1 MNVIRQDVDA
11 LNAVLKITIAP
22 EDYQKKVSAILDKHR
37 KTAKIPGFRPGHV
50 PMGMIQKQYGKAVL
64 IEELNKVVNDTL
76 SNYIRENKIEILGN
90 PIPKEGVEVIGSF
103 EKPEIFEFEYEIGLT
118 PKIEVPLSSKNK
130 YDYIKVKID
139 KDLVDKQI
147 DDLRRRYGKLLSVDS
162 IEDRDMILAQFV
174 ELKEDGS
181 ILEGGILHS
190 STISMEYVVDDNV
203 KKELLGK
210 VKNDKVVVKPS
221 TVSRGAKDTA
231 AMLGVKEEELVT
243 VSDKFQMTINEIKRM
258 ELAEMNQELFDKLF
272 GPGAITSDKEL
283 RERISVDMAGMF
295 SGDSDRLLTREIF
308 NDLIVK
314 TKVELPNKFL
324 KRWIKLS
331 QETPI
336 TDEQI
341 DLEFD
346 NYLKNLK
353 WQLIQGTI
361 FRENKIGLDNQE
373 VIEFTKSLLISNFAQ
388 YGIPAPEE
396 KELLASAMQVLQNR
410 EEANR
415 VYDMLA
421 EQKLTQ
427 YFKTT
432 VKLNEKEVSYDKF
445 VEMAAK

>member
-118 PKIEVPLSSKNK
+118 PKIEVPLSSKSK

-221 TVSRGAKDTA
+221 TVSRGEKDTA
-231 AMLGVKEEELVT
+231 AMLGVKEEELAT
-243 VSDKFQMTINEIKRM
+243 ISDKFQMTINEIKRM

-272 GPGAITSDKEL
+272 GPAAITSDKEL
-283 RERISVDMAGMF
+283 RDRISVDMAGMF

-314 TKVELPNKFL
+314 TKVELPNRFL

-427 YFKTT
+427 YFKST

>member
-118 PKIEVPLSSKNK
+118 PKIEVPLSSKSK

-210 VKNDKVVVKPS
+210 MKNDKVVVKPS

-231 AMLGVKEEELVT
+231 AMLGIKEEELST
-243 VSDKFQMTINEIKRM
+243 ISDKFQMTINEIKRM

>member
-22 EDYQKKVSAILDKHR
+22 EDYQKKVNAILDKHR

-50 PMGMIQKQYGKAVL
+50 PMGMIQKQYGNAVL

-118 PKIEVPLSSKNK
+118 PKIEVPLSSKSK

-147 DDLRRRYGKLLSVDS
+147 NDLRRRYGKLLSVDS

>member
-1 MNVIRQDVDA
+1 
-11 LNAVLKITIAP
+11 
-22 EDYQKKVSAILDKHR
+22 
-37 KTAKIPGFRPGHV
+37 
-50 PMGMIQKQYGKAVL
+50 
-64 IEELNKVVNDTL
+64 
-76 SNYIRENKIEILGN
+76 
-90 PIPKEGVEVIGSF
+90 
-103 EKPEIFEFEYEIGLT
+103 
-118 PKIEVPLSSKNK
+118 
-130 YDYIKVKID
+130 
-139 KDLVDKQI
+139 
-147 DDLRRRYGKLLSVDS
+147 
-162 IEDRDMILAQFV
+162 
-174 ELKEDGS
+174 
-181 ILEGGILHS
+181 
-190 STISMEYVVDDNV
+190 
-203 KKELLGK
+203 
-210 VKNDKVVVKPS
+210 
-221 TVSRGAKDTA
+221 
-231 AMLGVKEEELVT
+231 
-243 VSDKFQMTINEIKRM
+243 M

-283 RERISVDMAGMF
+283 RERITVDMGGMF

-308 NDLIVK
+308 NDLIDK
-314 TKVELPNKFL
+314 TKVELPNRFL

-353 WQLIQGTI
+353 WQLIQGNI

-427 YFKTT
+427 YFKST

-445 VEMAAK
+445 VELASK

>member
-1 MNVIRQDVDA
+1 MYVIRQDVDA
-11 LNAVLKITIAP
+11 LKAVLKITIAP
-22 EDYQKKVSAILDKHR
+22 EDYQKKVNAILDKHR

-118 PKIEVPLSSKNK
+118 PKIEVPLSSKSK

-231 AMLGVKEEELVT
+231 AMLGIKEEELST
-243 VSDKFQMTINEIKRM
+243 ISDKFQMTINEIKRM

-314 TKVELPNKFL
+314 TKVELPNRFL

>member
-11 LNAVLKITIAP
+11 LNAVLKITVAP

-118 PKIEVPLSSKNK
+118 PKIEVPLSSKSK

-190 STISMEYVVDDNV
+190 STISMEYVVDDKV

-210 VKNDKVVVKPS
+210 MKNDKVVVKPS

-231 AMLGVKEEELVT
+231 AMLGIKEEELAT
-243 VSDKFQMTINEIKRM
+243 ISDKFQMTINEIKRM

-283 RERISVDMAGMF
+283 RERITVDMGGMF

-308 NDLIVK
+308 NDLIAK
-314 TKVELPNKFL
+314 TKVELPNRFL

-353 WQLIQGTI
+353 WQLIQGNI

-427 YFKTT
+427 YFKST

-445 VEMAAK
+445 VEMASK

>member
-1 MNVIRQDVDA
+1 
-11 LNAVLKITIAP
+11 
-22 EDYQKKVSAILDKHR
+22 
-37 KTAKIPGFRPGHV
+37 
-50 PMGMIQKQYGKAVL
+50 MGMIQKQYGKAVL

-118 PKIEVPLSSKNK
+118 PKIEVPLSSKSK

-190 STISMEYVVDDNV
+190 STISMEYVVDDKV

-210 VKNDKVVVKPS
+210 MKNDKVVVKPS

-231 AMLGVKEEELVT
+231 AMLGIKEEELAT
-243 VSDKFQMTINEIKRM
+243 ISDKFQMTINEIKRM

-283 RERISVDMAGMF
+283 RERITVDMGGMF

-308 NDLIVK
+308 NDLIAK
-314 TKVELPNKFL
+314 TKVELPNRFL

-353 WQLIQGTI
+353 WQLIQGNI

-427 YFKTT
+427 YFKST

-445 VEMAAK
+445 VELASK

>member
-22 EDYQKKVSAILDKHR
+22 DDYQKKVHAILDKHR

-90 PIPKEGVEVIGSF
+90 PIPKEGVEVVGSF
-103 EKPEIFEFEYEIGLT
+103 EKPEVFEFEYEIGLT
-118 PKIEVPLSSKNK
+118 PTFEIPLSAKSK

-190 STISMEYVVDDNV
+190 STISMEYVVDDKV

-210 VKNDKVVVKPS
+210 VKNDKIVVKPS
-221 TVSRGAKDTA
+221 TVSRGDKDTA
-231 AMLGVKEEELVT
+231 AMLGIKEEELAT
-243 VSDKFQMTINEIKRM
+243 ISDKFQMTINEIKRM

-283 RERISVDMAGMF
+283 RERISVDMGGMF

-308 NDLIVK
+308 NDLIEK
-314 TKVELPNKFL
+314 TKVELPNRFL

-331 QETPI
+331 QEKPI

-353 WQLIQGTI
+353 WQLIQGNI
-361 FRENKIGLDNQE
+361 FKENKIGLDNQE

-421 EQKLTQ
+421 EQKLTH
-427 YFKTT
+427 YFKST

-445 VEMAAK
+445 VEMASK

>member
-11 LNAVLKITIAP
+11 LNAVLKITVAP

-118 PKIEVPLSSKNK
+118 PKIEVPLSSKSK

-190 STISMEYVVDDNV
+190 STISMEYVVDDKV

-221 TVSRGAKDTA
+221 TVSRGDKDTA
-231 AMLGVKEEELVT
+231 AMLGIKEEELST
-243 VSDKFQMTINEIKRM
+243 ISDKFQMTVNEIKRM

-272 GPGAITSDKEL
+272 GPAAITSDKEL
-283 RERISVDMAGMF
+283 RERISVDMGGMF

-308 NDLIVK
+308 NDLIDK
-314 TKVELPNKFL
+314 TKVDLPNRFL

-427 YFKTT
+427 YFKST

-445 VEMAAK
+445 VEMASK

>member
-22 EDYQKKVSAILDKHR
+22 EDYHKKVSAILDKHR

-90 PIPKEGVEVIGSF
+90 PIPKEGVEVVGSF
-103 EKPEIFEFEYEIGLT
+103 EKPEVFEFEYEIGLT
-118 PKIEVPLSSKNK
+118 PKIEIPLSSKSK

-190 STISMEYVVDDNV
+190 STISMEYVVDNNV

-221 TVSRGAKDTA
+221 TVSRGDKDTA
-231 AMLGVKEEELVT
+231 AMLGIKEEELAT
-243 VSDKFQMTINEIKRM
+243 ISDKFQMTINEIKRM

-272 GPGAITSDKEL
+272 GPGAITTDKEL
-283 RERISVDMAGMF
+283 RERISVDMGGMF

-308 NDLIVK
+308 NDLIEK
-314 TKVELPNKFL
+314 TKVELPTRFL

-353 WQLIQGTI
+353 WQLIQGNI

-373 VIEFTKSLLISNFAQ
+373 VIEFTKGLLISNFAQ

-427 YFKTT
+427 YFKST

-445 VEMAAK
+445 VEMASK

>member
-22 EDYQKKVSAILDKHR
+22 EDYQKKVNAILDKHR

-118 PKIEVPLSSKNK
+118 PKIEVPLSSKSK

-147 DDLRRRYGKLLSVDS
+147 NDLRRRYGKLLSVDS

-388 YGIPAPEE
+388 YGIPSPEE

>member
-118 PKIEVPLSSKNK
+118 PKIEVPLSSKSK

-162 IEDRDMILAQFV
+162 IEDRDVILAQFV

-221 TVSRGAKDTA
+221 TVSRGEKDTA
-231 AMLGVKEEELVT
+231 AMLGVKEEELAT
-243 VSDKFQMTINEIKRM
+243 ISDKFQMTINEIKRM

-272 GPGAITSDKEL
+272 GPAAITSDKEL
-283 RERISVDMAGMF
+283 RDRISVDMAGMF

-314 TKVELPNKFL
+314 TKVELPNRFL

-427 YFKTT
+427 YFKST

>member
-118 PKIEVPLSSKNK
+118 PKIEVPLSSKSK

-147 DDLRRRYGKLLSVDS
+147 DDLLRRYGKLLSVDS

-221 TVSRGAKDTA
+221 TVSRGEKDTA
-231 AMLGVKEEELVT
+231 AMLGVKEEELAT
-243 VSDKFQMTINEIKRM
+243 ISDKFQMTINEIKRM

-272 GPGAITSDKEL
+272 GPAAITSDKEL
-283 RERISVDMAGMF
+283 RERISVDMGGMF

-314 TKVELPNKFL
+314 TKVALPNRFL

-427 YFKTT
+427 YFKST

>member
-118 PKIEVPLSSKNK
+118 PKIEVPLSSKSK

-147 DDLRRRYGKLLSVDS
+147 NDLRRRYGKLLSVDS

-210 VKNDKVVVKPS
+210 MKNDKVVVKPS

-308 NDLIVK
+308 NDLIDK
-314 TKVELPNKFL
+314 TKVDLPNRFL

-445 VEMAAK
+445 LEMAAK

>member
-22 EDYQKKVSAILDKHR
+22 EDYQKKVNAILDKHR

-118 PKIEVPLSSKNK
+118 PKIEVPLSSKSK

-147 DDLRRRYGKLLSVDS
+147 NDLRRRYGKLLSVDS

-210 VKNDKVVVKPS
+210 MKNDKVVVKPS

>member
-11 LNAVLKITIAP
+11 LNAVLKITVAP

-118 PKIEVPLSSKNK
+118 PKIEVPLSSKSK

-190 STISMEYVVDDNV
+190 STISMEYVVDDKV

-231 AMLGVKEEELVT
+231 AMLGIKEEELST
-243 VSDKFQMTINEIKRM
+243 ISDKFQMTINEIKRM

-272 GPGAITSDKEL
+272 GPAAITSDKEL
-283 RERISVDMAGMF
+283 RERISVDMGGMF

-308 NDLIVK
+308 NDLIDK
-314 TKVELPNKFL
+314 TKVDLPNRFL

-427 YFKTT
+427 YFKST

>member
-118 PKIEVPLSSKNK
+118 PKIEVPLSSKSK

-190 STISMEYVVDDNV
+190 STISMEYVVDDKV

-221 TVSRGAKDTA
+221 TVSRGDKDTA
-231 AMLGVKEEELVT
+231 AMLGIKEEELST
-243 VSDKFQMTINEIKRM
+243 ISDKFQMTVNEIKRM

-308 NDLIVK
+308 NDLIDK
-314 TKVELPNKFL
+314 TKVDLPNRFL

>member
-11 LNAVLKITIAP
+11 LNAVLKITVAP

-118 PKIEVPLSSKNK
+118 PKIEVPLSSKSK

>member
-1 MNVIRQDVDA
+1 M
-11 LNAVLKITIAP
+11 LKKG
-22 EDYQKKVSAILDKHR
+22 Q
-37 KTAKIPGFRPGHV
+37 
-50 PMGMIQKQYGKAVL
+50 
-64 IEELNKVVNDTL
+64 VVN
-76 SNYIRENKIEILGN
+76 S
-90 PIPKEGVEVIGSF
+90 
-103 EKPEIFEFEYEIGLT
+103 
-118 PKIEVPLSSKNK
+118 
-130 YDYIKVKID
+130 
-139 KDLVDKQI
+139 
-147 DDLRRRYGKLLSVDS
+147 
-162 IEDRDMILAQFV
+162 
-174 ELKEDGS
+174 
-181 ILEGGILHS
+181 
-190 STISMEYVVDDNV
+190 
-203 KKELLGK
+203 
-210 VKNDKVVVKPS
+210 
-221 TVSRGAKDTA
+221 
-231 AMLGVKEEELVT
+231 
-243 VSDKFQMTINEIKRM
+243 
-258 ELAEMNQELFDKLF
+258 
-272 GPGAITSDKEL
+272 
-283 RERISVDMAGMF
+283 MAGMF

>member
-11 LNAVLKITIAP
+11 LNAVLKITVAP

-118 PKIEVPLSSKNK
+118 PKIEVPLSSKSK

-190 STISMEYVVDDNV
+190 STISMEYVVDDKV

-210 VKNDKVVVKPS
+210 MKNDKVVVKPS

-231 AMLGVKEEELVT
+231 AMLGIKEEELAT
-243 VSDKFQMTINEIKRM
+243 ISDKFQMTINEIKRM

-283 RERISVDMAGMF
+283 RERITVDMGGMF

-308 NDLIVK
+308 NDLIAK
-314 TKVELPNKFL
+314 TKVELPNRFL

-353 WQLIQGTI
+353 WQLIQGNI

-427 YFKTT
+427 YFKST

-445 VEMAAK
+445 VELASK

>member
-118 PKIEVPLSSKNK
+118 PKIEVPLSSKSK

-190 STISMEYVVDDNV
+190 STISMEYVVDDKV

-210 VKNDKVVVKPS
+210 MKNDKVVVKPS

-231 AMLGVKEEELVT
+231 AMLGVKEEELAT
-243 VSDKFQMTINEIKRM
+243 ISDKFQMTINEIKRM

-272 GPGAITSDKEL
+272 GPSAITSDKEL
-283 RERISVDMAGMF
+283 RDRISVDMAGMF

-314 TKVELPNKFL
+314 TTVELPNRFL

-427 YFKTT
+427 YFKST

>member
-118 PKIEVPLSSKNK
+118 PKIEVPLSSKSK

-147 DDLRRRYGKLLSVDS
+147 DDLLRRYGKLLSVDS

-221 TVSRGAKDTA
+221 TVSRGEKDTA
-231 AMLGVKEEELVT
+231 AMLGVKEEELAT
-243 VSDKFQMTINEIKRM
+243 ISDKFQMTINEIKRM

-272 GPGAITSDKEL
+272 GPAAITSDKEL
-283 RERISVDMAGMF
+283 RDRISVDMAGMF

-314 TKVELPNKFL
+314 TKVELPNRFL

-427 YFKTT
+427 YFKST

>member
-22 EDYQKKVSAILDKHR
+22 EDYQKKVNAILDKHR

-90 PIPKEGVEVIGSF
+90 PIPKEGVEVVGSF

-118 PKIEVPLSSKNK
+118 PKIEVPLSSKSK

-190 STISMEYVVDDNV
+190 STISMEYVVDDKV

-231 AMLGVKEEELVT
+231 AMLGIKEEELST
-243 VSDKFQMTINEIKRM
+243 ISDKFQMTINEIKRM

>member
-22 EDYQKKVSAILDKHR
+22 EDYQKKVNAILDKHR

-118 PKIEVPLSSKNK
+118 PKIEVPLSSKSK

-147 DDLRRRYGKLLSVDS
+147 NDLRRRYGKLLSVDS

-427 YFKTT
+427 YFKST